1 MKYPVFK
8 SQNYIQLSSDG
19 GIKQTKL
26 NFLNQNKGI
35 ESVKPK
41 YVGALSLYFTIQCTI
56 LYIKNQLNKIFCRG
70 YVDNIHNIE
79 Y

>member
-8 SQNYIQLSSDG
+8 SQNYIQESCGG
-19 GIKQTKL
+19 GIKQRKL

-35 ESVKPK
+35 ESVNPK
-41 YVGALSLYFTIQCTI
+41 YVGALSLYFTIQCTLSTI
-56 LYIKNQLNKIFCRG
+56 LIILNKIFCRG
-70 YVDNIHNIE
+70 YVDNIHDIE